1 MGTSLTTPRP
11 PRGGKLEFDLAKG
24 FESGD
29 RQGEVLAVVTA
40 HFARVSELQNE
51 LIHRRVALF

>member
-1 MGTSLTTPRP
+1 LTTPRP